1 MSTKKV
7 AVPEV
12 NFEVL
17 KKAITKAENNQKRIS
32 ATLKRSGV
40 FDRDS
45 SIENALRQI
54 EKVQQINAA
63 VWGEGFEEER
73 GKTLAFMWECVGRIQ
88 DSKAPTVEPENAES
102 WTGADREAYENAVFI
117 TLEEAEREGI

>member
-17 KKAITKAENNQKRIS
+17 KKAITKAENNQNRIA
-32 ATLKRSGV
+32 ATIKRSGV
-40 FDRDS
+40 FDSDS

-54 EKVQQINAA
+54 EKVQKINAD

-73 GKTLAFMWECVGRIQ
+73 DKTLAFMWECVGRIQ
-88 DSKAPTVEPENAES
+88 DSKAPTAES
-102 WTGADREAYENAVFI
+102 WNGADRGAYENTIFI

>member
-12 NFEVL
+12 TFDVL
-17 KKAITKAENNQKRIS
+17 KKFIRRAETNQKSIS
-32 ATLKRSGV
+32 AFLKKSGS
-40 FDRDS
+40 FDK
-45 SIENALRQI
+45 EYLMHLALRQI
-54 EKVQQINAA
+54 EKVQKINAD

-73 GKTLAFMWECVGRIQ
+73 DKTLAFMWECVGRIQ

-102 WTGADREAYENAVFI
+102 WNGADREAYENAVFI